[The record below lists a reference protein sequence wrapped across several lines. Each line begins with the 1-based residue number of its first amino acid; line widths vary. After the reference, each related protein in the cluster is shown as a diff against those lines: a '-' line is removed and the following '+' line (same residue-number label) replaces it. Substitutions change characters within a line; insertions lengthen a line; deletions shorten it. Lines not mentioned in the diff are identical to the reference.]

1 MNEVITVKEMLGLL
15 RIGRTT
21 LYAEI
26 KIGRIPRPFKLSRN
40 RSGWLKDDVVKLLE
54 QRRLEANA
62 GQ

>member
-1 MNEVITVKEMLGLL
+1 MQEVIIVPEMLELL

-26 KIGRIPRPFKLSRN
+26 NLGNIPRPFKLSRN
-40 RSGWLKDDVVKLLE
+40 RSAWLKKDVLELLE
-54 QRRLEANA
+54 KRAKAVN